1 MKINKRIIRV
11 LICISLLFLV
21 LITYLLW
28 FNMFRAKEISTN
40 SYNKRQ
46 WESEQR
52 VIRGSIYSSEQVLL
66 AETEVQGDAR
76 IRKYPKKNLYSHI
89 IGYCSQVYGKTQ
101 LEMAYDNELV
111 GKGNIN
117 LSINELSKG
126 NNLYLTIIDELQEYA
141 YDRLDGRN
149 GAIVAI
155 EPTTGQILAM
165 VSLPDFDPNKIE
177 DNWSSMMEDEKSPFL
192 ARATQGLYPPGS
204 TYKIVTAAGVYDNG
218 MTSETFDDNGK
229 FEKGDV
235 TVYNYNKESF
245 GKIDIKEAFEVS
257 SNYVFCTLGYEMG
270 ADKVKEEAE
279 KFGINKS
286 FDFDIPISQSQI
298 QYKKM
303 TDLDGALVSIG
314 QGGLVM
320 TPLQVAMMASAVA
333 NGGKMMKPYLVE
345 QIKTANDITIGQAKP
360 TVLYD
365 SIGLSCAEYIQDMMI
380 GVVEDGT
387 GKNAQIKG
395 ISVAGKTGTAETDS
409 GKDHAWFVGYAPADN
424 PKICVA
430 VVLENDGSSGGST
443 ACPIA
448 RDIIKKFLSE

>member
-1 MKINKRIIRV
+1 MKVNKRIIRV
-11 LICISLLFLV
+11 LVCISLMFLV

-28 FNMFRAKEISTN
+28 FNMFKSKEVSTN

-76 IRKYPKKNLYSHI
+76 IRKYPRRNLYSHI

-111 GKGNIN
+111 GKGNIS
-117 LSINELSKG
+117 LSINEMRKG

-141 YDRLDGRN
+141 YDRLQGKN

-204 TYKIVTAAGVYDNG
+204 TYKIVTAAGVYDYG
-218 MTSETFDDNGK
+218 MTSEVFEDNGK
-229 FEKGDV
+229 FQKGDV
-235 TVYNYNKESF
+235 TVHNYNKESF
-245 GKIDIKEAFEVS
+245 GTIDIKKAFEVS
-257 SNYVFCTLGYEMG
+257 SNFAFCTLGYEMG
-270 ADKVKEEAE
+270 AEKVKAEAE
-279 KFGINKS
+279 KFGVNKS
-286 FDFDIPISQSQI
+286 FDFDIPTSESQI
-298 QYKKM
+298 QYKRM
-303 TDLDGALVSIG
+303 TDLDAALVSIG

-320 TPLQVAMMASAVA
+320 SPLHVAMTASAVA

-345 QIKTANDITIGQAKP
+345 QVKTANDITIGQTRP
-360 TVLYD
+360 SVLYD
-365 SIGLSCAEYIQDMMI
+365 CIGSTCADYIEDMMI
-380 GVVEDGT
+380 GVVEGGT
-387 GKNAQIKG
+387 GKNAQIRG

-409 GKDHAWFVGYAPADN
+409 GKDHAWFVGYAPAEN
-424 PKICVA
+424 PQICVA

-448 RDIIKKFLSE
+448 RDVIRKFLSD